1 MHLLTSNES
10 KSFEFIFFAK
20 LLPIMTK
27 ANTNQSIF
35 QFKQIYI
42 QE

>member
-10 KSFEFIFFAK
+10 KSFELIFFAK

-35 QFKQIYI
+35 QSKQIYI